1 MSKTWSGVNES
12 LFKETLKLEPNKIYQ
27 ISDVKIIKTKYGD
40 KNILIDDTLNE
51 YWTNQKIDNF

>member
-1 MSKTWSGVNES
+1 MSKTWSSVNET

-27 ISDVKIIKTKYGD
+27 ISDAKRIKTKYGD
-40 KNILIDDTLNE
+40 KNILIDDILNE